1 MLVRKLKNFLVDL
14 KKLSYV
20 VENKVVKKKI
30 VKNS

>member
-1 MLVRKLKNFLVDL
+1 MLVKKLKNFLVDL

-20 VENKVVKKKI
+20 VENKVVKKKK